1 MSNNPESTMGT
12 MGDSQQVTTTSVY
25 STDAENQIK
34 RDNGTKSVRSW
45 KSYIW
50 DTWEL
55 PPDQRWMLFK
65 VDAYV
70 LTFASLGY
78 FLKNIDQTN
87 VNNAFLS
94 GMKEDLG
101 MYGDQLV
108 TSMCIRSRPTRFALF
123 SLT

>member
-1 MSNNPESTMGT
+1 MGT
-12 MGDSQQVTTTSVY
+12 ADDSRQVTTASVY
-25 STDAENQIK
+25 SIDAENQTNTQSEDVK
-34 RDNGTKSVRSW
+34 PVRSW
-45 KSYIW
+45 KSYVW

-94 GMKEDLG
+94 GMKEDLE

-108 TSMCIRSRPTRFALF
+108 TSTCFRFRPKHFVLPSPTEKKI
-123 SLT
+123 

>member
-1 MSNNPESTMGT
+1 MGT
-12 MGDSQQVTTTSVY
+12 AGDSQQVTTDSVY
-25 STDAENQIK
+25 STDAENQTNTQ
-34 RDNGTKSVRSW
+34 RDDLKHVRSW
-45 KSYIW
+45 KSYVW
-50 DTWEL
+50 DTWDL

-108 TSMCIRSRPTRFALF
+108 TSTCIRSRPTRFVLS